1 MPPPSL
7 PVIPVKT
14 PRPDITAGLRHSTVV
29 DALVARG
36 LGKIKA
42 SRILETLQQQ
52 QVLCSDPVQ
61 QALPIRFSHLV
72 VEGKSYSTG
81 KPVFEAPNQA
91 AVSGSC
97 MTNLQHMLTDL
108 TKRASPGTYHSKAP
122 LAFSICTEGPHME
135 LWVHYTTLTEGVR
148 MYNMNILKTCHASI
162 EEGVVDFLTMVDLVM
177 NWASTDFLNEIAEQL
192 LLLARAERVQHAT

>member
-1 MPPPSL
+1 
-7 PVIPVKT
+7 
-14 PRPDITAGLRHSTVV
+14 
-29 DALVARG
+29 
-36 LGKIKA
+36 
-42 SRILETLQQQ
+42 
-52 QVLCSDPVQ
+52 
-61 QALPIRFSHLV
+61 
-72 VEGKSYSTG
+72 
-81 KPVFEAPNQA
+81 
-91 AVSGSC
+91 

-177 NWASTDFLNEIAEQL
+177 NWASTDFLNEIVEQL